1 MPPRRCL
8 RWTCVYGLVSMQSEA
23 PVKLCYHCRTEL
35 AMLEVSGSWLFH
47 VAMNILWE
55 RKYLV
60 SDSFYSA
67 ATHRLVTFQKSP
79 KSNCCLSV
87 SPSFT
92 ETRRCPALLRCAHA
106 LVVNGSLTKF
116 VGSNFQA
123 NECPGQGELAARQAG
138 PPLLAPVGWQHA
150 PGCLCTCRQACFA
163 ERPVAMGGHGPTFP
177 KSTLILILKSSRG
190 A

>member
-1 MPPRRCL
+1 MHSLRAGVTITPSAVPWLWVFLGSFPCSALWGARGASSPLSSVDVCL
-8 RWTCVYGLVSMQSEA
+8 RPGINAEA

-106 LVVNGSLTKF
+106 LVVNGSIDKIRGVQF
-116 VGSNFQA
+116 
-123 NECPGQGELAARQAG
+123 PG
-138 PPLLAPVGWQHA
+138 
-150 PGCLCTCRQACFA
+150 
-163 ERPVAMGGHGPTFP
+163 
-177 KSTLILILKSSRG
+177 
-190 A
+190 